1 MAVEIMEDRTV
12 TERGPD
18 HSRTRRLDDVPSF
31 GPVDSLHT
39 PWWKSFLTEINSVFN
54 PEKIPPPPEY
64 RAHQEGDVELGALE
78 IPRLQNSWYENIRD
92 FLRTTKEEQALPEFH
107 GTAEPVA
114 VKSIWGGYD
123 NRRSSMPAT
132 VALHVLAVVL
142 IFTVFRGAPV
152 VAKSGSV
159 TLIIP
164 VDLNPY
170 LAQLQLPKNN
180 AGDSGGGGGGGQ
192 NSPLPPSRGK
202 LPRFALEQLAP
213 PTPVI
218 RNPDPKLAVEPT
230 VVVQPDA
237 SVPNIDMAALGDP
250 FGAIGPPSA
259 GPGSGGGIGTG
270 RGGGVGSGSGAGVGP
285 GQGGGFGG
293 GVFRVGGGVSAP
305 RLVRKVEPEYSEEAR
320 KAKYQGTVQLAVE
333 VWPDGR
339 AHNVR
344 VVRSLGLGL
353 DEKAIEAVQRW
364 EFVPGKKDGKPVKVQ
379 ATIEVNFR
387 LL

>member
-1 MAVEIMEDRTV
+1 MEPRTTEPTVKKGGAWWVGDADAPELGPLVVE
-12 TERGPD
+12 
-18 HSRTRRLDDVPSF
+18 
-31 GPVDSLHT
+31 SLHV
-39 PWWKSFLTEINSVFN
+39 PWWRSFLVEVGSIFS
-54 PEKIPPPPEY
+54 PEKIPPPPSY
-64 RAHQEGDVELGALE
+64 RPAAPGEVDLPPLVLEQLG
-78 IPRLQNSWYENIRD
+78 NSWYHNIRD
-92 FLRTTKEEQALPEFH
+92 FLRTSKEEKELPPFQP
-107 GTAEPVA
+107 TAEPVA
-114 VKSIWGGYD
+114 VKSIWGAY
-123 NRRSSMPAT
+123 NYRRTAFPLT
-132 VALHVLAVVL
+132 VAIH
-142 IFTVFRGAPV
+142 V
-152 VAKSGSV
+152 VAVAFLFLFRPSVPEAKMGSV

-164 VDLNPY
+164 VDMNPY
-170 LAQLQLPKNN
+170 LVQLQKLQGPSP
-180 AGDSGGGGGGGQ
+180 DTGGGGGGGQ
-192 NSPLPPSRGK
+192 NSPLPPSRGR
-202 LPRFALEQLAP
+202 LPRFDMQQLAP

-218 RNPDPKLAVEPT
+218 RNEQPKLAVEPT

-237 SVPNIDMAALGDP
+237 NVPNVDIAALGDP

-270 RGGGVGSGSGAGVGP
+270 SGGGVGSGTGAGVGP
-285 GQGGGFGG
+285 GRGGGFGG

-320 KAKYQGTVQLAVE
+320 KAKYQGVVQLAVE

-353 DEKAIEAVQRW
+353 DEKAIEAVQAW
-364 EFVPGKKDGKPVKVQ
+364 EFVPGKKDGKPVKVA